1 MYLKFQNLRIYNSN
15 SHKKR
20 IEEVTASINASLSY
34 ELTETELSFGARTAW
49 RNTARYLK
57 LD

>member
-1 MYLKFQNLRIYNSN
+1 MN

-20 IEEVTASINASLSY
+20 IEEVTASINETMTY

-49 RNTARYLK
+49 RNASR
-57 LD
+57 